1 MCLKQVAA
9 TLSKGEVM
17 VMTDEDKSKV
27 NDQDKNDKPD
37 VEEVKDV

>member
-1 MCLKQVAA
+1 
-9 TLSKGEVM
+9 
-17 VMTDEDKSKV
+17 MTAMADEDKTKV

>member
-1 MCLKQVAA
+1 MA
-9 TLSKGEVM
+9 TM
-17 VMTDEDKSKV
+17 VDEDKTKV

>member
-1 MCLKQVAA
+1 MAITVVTPQRR
-9 TLSKGEVM
+9 EVM
-17 VMTDEDKSKV
+17 MMTDEDKTKV

>member
-9 TLSKGEVM
+9 TLLRRMET
-17 VMTDEDKSKV
+17 MTDEDKTKV

>member
-1 MCLKQVAA
+1 MVA
-9 TLSKGEVM
+9 
-17 VMTDEDKSKV
+17 MTDEDKTKV

>member
-1 MCLKQVAA
+1 MTA
-9 TLSKGEVM
+9 TLQRRMAAM
-17 VMTDEDKSKV
+17 VDEDKTKV

>member
-1 MCLKQVAA
+1 MA
-9 TLSKGEVM
+9 TLTRRMAMG
-17 VMTDEDKSKV
+17 DEDKSKV